1 MISIRHEC
9 CMPDSLYSNNAGMKN
24 IYRIKADTISSL
36 NRKNEKQ
43 LTDVAVKFRDEFSQP
58 LFLYLFVDG
67 IALYNKKATP
77 E

>member
-1 MISIRHEC
+1 MLKI
-9 CMPDSLYSNNAGMKN
+9 A
-24 IYRIKADTISSL
+24 
-36 NRKNEKQ
+36 
-43 LTDVAVKFRDEFSQP
+43 AVKFQNGFSQP